1 MMSNWFRGEFYDKD
15 GGLKSLDEGTAKFI
29 VRDSIG
35 NIVSEEDVT
44 PLEEGVYE
52 HAFGVLLLSFEGE
65 LGGYPETV
73 DPRLRLERRLLKKG
87 LRWA

>member
-1 MMSNWFRGEFYDKD
+1 M
-15 GGLKSLDEGTAKFI
+15 DEGTAKFI

-52 HAFGVLLLSFEGE
+52 HAFAVTEEGVGVLLLSFEGE

-73 DPRLRLERRLLKKG
+73 DPRLRLERR
-87 LRWA
+87 WA